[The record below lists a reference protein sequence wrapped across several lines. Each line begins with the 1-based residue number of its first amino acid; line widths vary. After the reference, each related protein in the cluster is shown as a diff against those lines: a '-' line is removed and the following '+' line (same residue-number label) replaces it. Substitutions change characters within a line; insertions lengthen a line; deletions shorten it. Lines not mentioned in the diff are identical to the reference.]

1 MEGRRKNEKKKN
13 KINIEKEEVG
23 FLKLELGVW
32 SFFLII
38 IINEVCFLVG

>member
-13 KINIEKEEVG
+13 KINTEKEEVG
-23 FLKLELGVW
+23 PLKLEPGVW
-32 SFFLII
+32 SFSPII